1 VKIPSANRELF
12 SLIAGM
18 WRAWVSVLTIRKKRG
33 DPRRVNKYQYSTL
46 IILWLA
52 TTMRGL
58 SGLMLSLLELLDPES
73 ENSVRH
79 TFFFLF

>member
-1 VKIPSANRELF
+1 
-12 SLIAGM
+12 
-18 WRAWVSVLTIRKKRG
+18 VSVLTIRKKRG

-52 TTMRGL
+52 TTTRGL

-79 TFFFLF
+79 TFFLFERSSRTKWAGKGAREGNDQW